1 MSKVNYMALQ
11 NGSDIR
17 GVAIAG
23 VPGEEVNLTDEAIEN
38 IVTGFV
44 YLLSNKLNAQMTDL
58 RVSVGRDSRLSGE
71 HISNIVCKTLQQL
84 GVMTLDTG
92 LASTPAMFM
101 STKFEHFN
109 CHGAIMVTASHLP
122 KNRNG
127 FKFFSASGGV
137 SKETISKIL
146 KIAQER
152 ADKDGASSDLYE
164 NEMRHRQGAFTI
176 QPIEH
181 MDLMSHYC
189 EELRKQISIGLNKKE
204 APLKGMKILVDA
216 GNGVGGFYATRV
228 LKPLGATIDGSL
240 YLEPDGHFPNHIPNP
255 EKKGA
260 TDDIIAK
267 VKETSA
273 DLALVFDTDVDRVA
287 AIDENGSLI
296 ARNAIIALAA
306 SLVYKAYP
314 SSYIVT
320 DSITSPQLTE
330 FLRDK
335 LNLKHYRY
343 KRGYRNVI
351 DKAKELEAEG
361 KSCPLAIET
370 SGHAAFKEN
379 YFLDDGAFL
388 ATKIVI
394 EAARLK
400 REDKGISSLISR
412 LREPAESR
420 EIRLPLKSLS
430 SSNHDLLN
438 ESELKENG
446 DMILKSLKD
455 WAERDGKSYGAKLE
469 KPNYEGVRVNFPKGW
484 LLLRMSLHDPIM
496 PLNIEST
503 ESGGVDEILGYVKPV
518 LEKFDFLDTS
528 ELMCDT
534 GTK

>member
-1 MSKVNYMALQ
+1 MSKVNYMSLQ

-17 GVAIAG
+17 GVAMEG

-38 IVTGFV
+38 TITGFI
-44 YLLSNKLNAQMTDL
+44 YLLSNKLNSPMTDL

-71 HISNIVCKTLQQL
+71 HISKVVCKTLQQL
-84 GVMTLDTG
+84 GVMALDTG

-101 STKFEHFN
+101 STKLEHFN

-137 SKETISKIL
+137 SKDTITKIL
-146 KIAQER
+146 EIAHQR
-152 ADKDGASSDLYE
+152 ADGKGISSNLYE
-164 NEMRHRQGAFTI
+164 NEMHHQQGAFTI

-181 MDLMSHYC
+181 MDLLSHYC
-189 EELRKQISIGLNKKE
+189 EVLKKQISVGLNKKD

-228 LKPLGATIDGSL
+228 LEPLGAVIDGSL
-240 YLEPDGHFPNHIPNP
+240 YLEPDGNFPNHIPNP
-255 EKKGA
+255 EKEGA

-287 AIDENGSLI
+287 AIDEKGNLI
-296 ARNAIIALAA
+296 ARNGIIALAA
-306 SLVYKAYP
+306 SLIYKAHP
-314 SSYIVT
+314 ASYVVT
-320 DSITSPQLTE
+320 DSITSPELTE
-330 FLRDK
+330 FLEDK

-343 KRGYRNVI
+343 KRGYKNVI

-361 KSCPLAIET
+361 KDSPLAIET

-400 REDKGISSLISR
+400 REDKGISSLISE
-412 LREPAESR
+412 LAEPAESR
-420 EIRLPLKSLS
+420 EIRLPVLNAES
-430 SSNHDLLN
+430 SDENLPKGS
-438 ESELKENG
+438 SLKEKG
-446 DMILKSLKD
+446 DAVLKALED
-455 WAERDGKSYGAKLE
+455 WAENDGKAHGAKLE
-469 KPNYEGVRVNFPKGW
+469 KPNFEGVRVQFPKGW

-496 PLNIEST
+496 PLNVESST
-503 ESGGVDEILGYVKPV
+503 TGGVDEILGYVKPV
-518 LEKFDFLDTS
+518 LDKFDFLDTS
-528 ELMCDT
+528 KLI
-534 GTK
+534 